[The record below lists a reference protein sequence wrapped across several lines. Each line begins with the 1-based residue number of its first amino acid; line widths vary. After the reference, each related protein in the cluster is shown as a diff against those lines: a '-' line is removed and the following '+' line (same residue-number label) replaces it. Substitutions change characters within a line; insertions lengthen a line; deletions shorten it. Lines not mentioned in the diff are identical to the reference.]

1 MKKNYFMPFLSP
13 KKYKKALLVGLLA
26 LPVGYP
32 PLPLSAKELSIFEQ
46 SYSLNLKFRN
56 ESLGSAIEQISRQAH
71 VRIIYSNDQV
81 DTRKKVNADIQTSD
95 IREALLAVL
104 GDGYAFKQE
113 NNYITIL
120 PV

>member
-71 VRIIYSNDQV
+71 VRIIYSNDHMFASFTAT
-81 DTRKKVNADIQTSD
+81 TRSIPGKRSMPIFRRPIFGKLCK
-95 IREALLAVL
+95 R
-104 GDGYAFKQE
+104 F
-113 NNYITIL
+113 
-120 PV
+120 